1 MMGLTVLAVSPDG
14 KMLLAGRASGGFL
27 RWRYLVVDIPQ
38 EDGQRLVALVVGG
51 EIELFYESVDDPDVF
66 DRSAIDP

>member
-1 MMGLTVLAVSPDG
+1 M
-14 KMLLAGRASGGFL
+14 
-27 RWRYLVVDIPQ
+27 VDIPQ